1 MRKLFFG
8 FYFLMIAFTGLG
20 QVPKSI
26 LYSLSGS
33 IGNEGGEAVEFCSV
47 ILQRQSDSVF
57 VDGCISGNDGRFSF
71 LKIPAGDYRL
81 VFSHLNYE
89 TLSRNISVT
98 SDLLLEETKLKKKI
112 YRIKEVVVKSDFVK
126 RTANSY
132 IVDMQGNPIATGK
145 SVMEVLPFLPGVTN
159 IDGLKVNGLTVFA
172 IYQN

>member
-89 TLSRNISVT
+89 TLYRNIYVT
-98 SDLLLEETKLKKKI
+98 TDLFLE
-112 YRIKEVVVKSDFVK
+112 
-126 RTANSY
+126 
-132 IVDMQGNPIATGK
+132 
-145 SVMEVLPFLPGVTN
+145 
-159 IDGLKVNGLTVFA
+159 
-172 IYQN
+172 